1 MSNRILAPMA
11 AVLAALALAT
21 PGARAAESDAHAA
34 QLAMLGGDAFQAV
47 LTKVVHK
54 VEWQRFRTRAWQPAG
69 INNLL
74 VTGDTLRTG
83 AEAKAELLYGDGS
96 VTRVGSLT
104 SMTLT
109 GEDKRTLRLD
119 SGRVWLHIMKHNAG
133 MKVITPGA
141 VAAVTG
147 TELMVAFDPIKR
159 TTDVTVFEGAVNVTG
174 DVGNLVKVLGGTS
187 THVPFNAPAAA
198 PLPLD
203 NTKVQERDNI
213 FKPLSVQ
220 EDAPTTPKPV
230 VGTNATPAPITTT
243 APIATQPT
251 AVPEQPK
258 PVEPDLKA
266 QVKPLVDPRVINGSP
281 TYGQVKVIIQ

>member
-1 MSNRILAPMA
+1 MAAILA
-11 AVLAALALAT
+11 VLSLAT
-21 PGARAAESDAHAA
+21 PGARAAETDAHAR

-47 LTKVVHK
+47 LTKVVKK
-54 VEWQRFRTRAWQPAG
+54 VEWQRFRTHAWQPAG

-104 SMTLT
+104 SLTLT

-119 SGRVWLHIMKHNAG
+119 GGRVWLHIIKHNAG

-147 TELMVAFDPIKR
+147 TELMVDYDPIKK

-174 DVGNLVKVLGGTS
+174 DVGNLVKVIGGTT
-187 THVPFNAPAAA
+187 THVPINAPAAA

-203 NTKVQERDNI
+203 NSKVQERDAI
-213 FKPLSVQ
+213 FKPLSVP
-220 EDAPTTPKPV
+220 EDSSATPKPV
-230 VGTNATPAPITTT
+230 VGTNPTPAPTV
-243 APIATQPT
+243 APVANQPT
-251 AVPEQPK
+251 PVPEQPK
-258 PVEPDLKA
+258 QVQPDLKGQSA
-266 QVKPLVDPRVINGSP
+266 PLLDPRVINGSP
-281 TYGQVKVIIQ
+281 TYGQVKVIIK